1 MKKSTSKRSLPVPS
15 LEAGQVW
22 RMADSHLQVGLVGKA
37 LVHYKHFKGQLKR
50 SPVSLSSKEVLI
62 KFLRANKATLVRQ

>member
-1 MKKSTSKRSLPVPS
+1 MKKSIPKRRVPLPP

-50 SPVSLSSKEVLI
+50 SPVSLSSKEVLM
-62 KFLRANKATLVRQ
+62 KFLRANKATLVRD